1 MIYGLRGEE
10 PKIAANSKAAAKP
23 EEFENPETLPE
34 ILAELRRITTQ
45 LDALS
50 KQIQERMAGTER
62 SHAAP
67 GDTAKAI
74 RELRSSVDAAS
85 EGTKQARGD
94 LSGRLA
100 KIEAAV
106 GELPAAAQAAGEVV
120 EHLKLARSNLAGL
133 SERIGGL
140 ERRLSEKFKPIDSA
154 AVSVRET
161 SDGLAATAR
170 TLDAAAQA
178 NAQMLPRVTKIEQD
192 VSALTSLYLVL
203 IVCLCLAAVLMVLM
217 AADKRFGLFEWIAGF
232 L

>member
-1 MIYGLRGEE
+1 MERS
-10 PKIAANSKAAAKP
+10 ARAAAGA
-23 EEFENPETLPE
+23 EE
-34 ILAELRRITTQ
+34 AV
-45 LDALS
+45 
-50 KQIQERMAGTER
+50 G
-62 SHAAP
+62 
-67 GDTAKAI
+67 
-74 RELRSSVDAAS
+74 ELRSGVDAAAG
-85 EGTKQARGD
+85 GTKEARDD
-94 LSGRLA
+94 LSARLA
-100 KIEAAV
+100 KMEAAV

-192 VSALTSLYLVL
+192 VNTLTNFYIVLV
-203 IVCLCLAAVLMVLM
+203 VCLCLTGFLIVLMV
-217 AADKRFGLFEWIAGF
+217 ADKHFGLLEWIAGF